1 MKQAFLLVML
11 GLLLLLAGYVYL
23 RTWQLLP
30 AKSWCRPT
38 FTVVYSLLWVSLFA
52 GLLAENWLPPT
63 LGQVLAFVGFTF
75 LLVMIYLLIAYVLT
89 DLLRLILALW
99 PKEPFNVLS
108 LRRWI
113 TLASLAVITVTLVA
127 GHYRYKH
134 PQVVHL
140 NLTAN
145 KPLQGKQLRIVMASD
160 LHLGSSIGKKQ
171 LKRYVSLLNGTNPD
185 LILLVGDLTD
195 RALGPV
201 FEQNLGPELANLKA
215 THGVFA
221 VSGNHEYYSG
231 RPDSL
236 YHYLNTHGVRVL
248 RDETI
253 LVDSSLYLL
262 GRDDRT
268 NPKRSNLDRLT
279 TQLNPSLPIVLMDHQ
294 PYHLEEATNL
304 GIDLQLSGHTHN
316 GQFFP
321 GNLFVK
327 RLFEIG
333 YGYGKKDDT
342 HIYVSSGLGIW
353 GPLYRIGT
361 QSEFVVITFNI

>member
-1 MKQAFLLVML
+1 MKHAFLLVML

-30 AKSWCRPT
+30 AKTWYRPS
-38 FTVVYSLLWVSLFA
+38 FTVLYSLLWVSLFA

-63 LGQVLAFVGFTF
+63 LGQVLAFVGYTF
-75 LLVMIYLLIAYVLT
+75 LLVLIYLLITYLLT
-89 DLLRLILALW
+89 DLLRLVLAIW
-99 PKEPFNVLS
+99 PEGTFQTMS

-113 TLASLAVITVTLVA
+113 TLISLAVICVTLVM
-127 GHYRYKH
+127 GHYRFRH
-134 PQVVHL
+134 PQAV
-140 NLTAN
+140 NLELSAN
-145 KPLQGKQLRIVMASD
+145 KPSQGKQLRIVMASD

-171 LKRYVSLLNGTNPD
+171 LRRYIDLLNAAKPD

-201 FEQNLGPELANLKA
+201 FEQNLGPDLANLKA

-253 LVDSSLYLL
+253 LINSSFYLL

-268 NPKRSNLDRLT
+268 NPKRRDLAKLTASLD
-279 TQLNPSLPIVLMDHQ
+279 PSLPVIVMDHQ
-294 PYHLEEATNL
+294 PYHLEEASNL
-304 GIDLQLSGHTHN
+304 NIDLQLSGHTHE

-321 GNLFVK
+321 GNLIVK

-333 YGYGKKDDT
+333 YGYGKKANT
-342 HIYVSSGLGIW
+342 HVYVSSGLGIW

-361 QSEFVVITFNI
+361 QSEYVIIQLTF

>member
-1 MKQAFLLVML
+1 MKHAFLLVIL
-11 GLLLLLAGYVYL
+11 GLLLLLAGYVYY

-30 AKSWCRPT
+30 AKTWYRPL
-38 FTVVYSLLWVSLFA
+38 FSVLYGVLWVSLFA
-52 GLLAENWLPPT
+52 GLVAENWLPPV
-63 LGQVLAFVGFTF
+63 LGQTLAFVGYTF
-75 LLVMIYLLIAYVLT
+75 LVILIYLLITYVLT
-89 DLLRLILALW
+89 DLLRLVLAIW
-99 PKEPFNVLS
+99 PEGSFQTLS

-113 TLASLAVITVTLVA
+113 TVASLAVIFVSLAV
-127 GHYRYKH
+127 GYYRFRH
-134 PQVVHL
+134 PQAVHL
-140 NLTAN
+140 ELTAN
-145 KPLQGKQLRIVMASD
+145 KPTQGKQLRIVMASD

-171 LKRYVSLLNGTNPD
+171 LQQYVNLLNASNPD

-253 LVDSSLYLL
+253 LIDSALYLL

-268 NPKRSNLDRLT
+268 NPKRSELARLT
-279 TQLNPSLPIVLMDHQ
+279 APLDPSLPVIVMDHQ
-294 PYHLEEATNL
+294 PYHLEEPANL
-304 GIDLQLSGHTHN
+304 GIDLQLSGHTHR

-321 GNLFVK
+321 GNLIVK
-327 RLFEIG
+327 WLFEIG
-333 YGYGKKDDT
+333 YGYGKKDNT
-342 HIYVSSGLGIW
+342 HVYVSSGLGIW
-353 GPLYRIGT
+353 GPQYRIGS
-361 QSEFVVITFNI
+361 QSEYVVIDLSF